1 MHDWT
6 SLLRRRE
13 DGRPRIMGV
22 INCTPDS
29 FHKPSRSKDIAHS
42 MNQVEIM
49 INEGADWIDIGGE
62 STRPGAKTISI
73 EEEIDRVV
81 PIIREIRKKFPDVSI
96 SIDTRRQMVAREAIK
111 AGADMI
117 NDVSGL
123 KDPEMIDLVIES
135 GVGVCIMHMQG
146 EPGTMQNSPHYE
158 NVVKEVS
165 YELLKRAREL
175 VHMGHPQEKIC
186 LDPGIGFGKD
196 LEHNIALLKHVEP
209 FRGEENFSILWGV
222 SRKSM
227 FRDLLGRVET
237 SERLAG
243 TLGVAAHAQYIGV
256 DILRV
261 HDVAEHIDLARTIAT
276 LGDFNGK

>member
-42 MNQVEIM
+42 INQVQIM
-49 INEGADWIDIGGE
+49 INEGVDWIDIGGE
-62 STRPGAKTISI
+62 STRPGADTISI
-73 EEEIDRVV
+73 EEEIERVV
-81 PIIREIRKKFPDVSI
+81 PIINEIRKKSSTLPI

-111 AGADMI
+111 AGANMI

-123 KDPEMIDLVIES
+123 KDPEMVDLVIES
-135 GVGVCIMHMQG
+135 RVGVCIMHMQG

-158 NVVKEVS
+158 DVVEEVS
-165 YELLKRAREL
+165 CELLKQAREL
-175 VHMGHPQEKIC
+175 VEMGHPMERIC
-186 LDPGIGFGKD
+186 LDPGIGFGKN
-196 LEHNIALLKHVEP
+196 LEHNIALLKNVESL
-209 FRGEENFSILWGV
+209 RGEENFSILWGV

-243 TLGVAAHAQYIGV
+243 TLGVAAHAQHIGV
-256 DILRV
+256 DLLRV
-261 HDVAEHIDLARTIAT
+261 HDVAEHIDLARTIST
-276 LGDFNGK
+276 LGDFNEK